1 MGNSAYQSFIK
12 EAFIDPIRSVL
23 IVDDDYPTYND
34 ILEQSGTANDNKA
47 WRNQPARIAKLIG
60 EFRQRSRPLLVDIH
74 DGADVSAE
82 NEVATATHLH
92 QCDLLVLDYV
102 LDKGKSSDGTRAIEI
117 LRGLMSN
124 NHFNLVIIYT
134 NEKLDVVFDTVRWR
148 LISPFND
155 TLFKSETST
164 AEDLIYN
171 SETDVENFETRLYE
185 TIGAAQYF
193 HSRANQSSY
202 LRKMAKDQEPYKLFN
217 VLADRVDWCRDQRKL
232 VLRYLL
238 KRLENENGVN
248 DSQAG
253 RFDNL
258 QWSRNDPIWI
268 KSDSAFVALSGK
280 TDNHDD
286 LLSDLQKALN
296 NWNPRPSR
304 LLLTKLCAE
313 IDDYGV
319 AAQGPALSN
328 YHALAY
334 WYYKLLSSSDNDR
347 RWRVI
352 ESLSRHSDQL
362 LQTILP
368 RVEDFATRLVN
379 SEDTTARSLTEICK
393 DHFGV
398 NLKKDS
404 DWTKAT
410 LEHNVFVCS
419 MEPVGSH
426 LTTGHVFE
434 MSDIHWLCLSPA
446 CDMVPSQISDWRTA
460 ALGKRLPFLAVK
472 LHSISTTRV
481 TKDIHSNRFLFLR
494 FKDQLSGF
502 CFNDPSRAESSP
514 QWDLLYA
521 ENRGEFTGKNF
532 RFTVSRIEKGE
543 NYHAALQT
551 TRSDSRRPTPIRVR
565 AQPHPET
572 RRVPHQGRP

>member
-1 MGNSAYQSFIK
+1 MLYSIQYAGDF
-12 EAFIDPIRSVL
+12 
-23 IVDDDYPTYND
+23 
-34 ILEQSGTANDNKA
+34 
-47 WRNQPARIAKLIG
+47 
-60 EFRQRSRPLLVDIH
+60 
-74 DGADVSAE
+74 
-82 NEVATATHLH
+82 
-92 QCDLLVLDYV
+92 
-102 LDKGKSSDGTRAIEI
+102 
-117 LRGLMSN
+117 
-124 NHFNLVIIYT
+124 
-134 NEKLDVVFDTVRWR
+134 
-148 LISPFND
+148 ISPFND

-328 YHALAY
+328 YYALAY

-352 ESLSRHSDQL
+352 EKFVASL
-362 LQTILP
+362 
-368 RVEDFATRLVN
+368 
-379 SEDTTARSLTEICK
+379 
-393 DHFGV
+393 
-398 NLKKDS
+398 
-404 DWTKAT
+404 
-410 LEHNVFVCS
+410 
-419 MEPVGSH
+419 
-426 LTTGHVFE
+426 
-434 MSDIHWLCLSPA
+434 
-446 CDMVPSQISDWRTA
+446 
-460 ALGKRLPFLAVK
+460 
-472 LHSISTTRV
+472 
-481 TKDIHSNRFLFLR
+481 
-494 FKDQLSGF
+494 
-502 CFNDPSRAESSP
+502 
-514 QWDLLYA
+514 
-521 ENRGEFTGKNF
+521 
-532 RFTVSRIEKGE
+532 
-543 NYHAALQT
+543 
-551 TRSDSRRPTPIRVR
+551 
-565 AQPHPET
+565 
-572 RRVPHQGRP
+572 